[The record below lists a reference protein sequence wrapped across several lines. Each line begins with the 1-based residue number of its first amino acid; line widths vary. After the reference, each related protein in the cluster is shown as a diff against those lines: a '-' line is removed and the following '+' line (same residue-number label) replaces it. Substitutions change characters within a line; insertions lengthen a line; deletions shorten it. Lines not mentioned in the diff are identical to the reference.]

1 MHMAVNPSFTPLLVS
16 DQRIGAMRLKPI
28 LLAIM
33 FISMIG
39 LAGCVDGAGHYGS
52 YGYPSYGYYSS
63 YGPWRGYGHR
73 DFDHREHFDRDR
85 FERHAFNSHVFGGA
99 GFHNGRAL
107 GRGGGH
113 FGGGGGHR

>member
-1 MHMAVNPSFTPLLVS
+1 
-16 DQRIGAMRLKPI
+16 MRLKPI
-28 LLAIM
+28 FLAIT

-39 LAGCVDGAGHYGS
+39 LAGCVDGAGHYGP

-63 YGPWRGYGHR
+63 YGPWWGDGRR
-73 DFDHREHFDRDR
+73 DFDHRGHFDHDR

-107 GRGGGH
+107 GGGGGH
-113 FGGGGGHR
+113 FGGGCGHR

>member
-1 MHMAVNPSFTPLLVS
+1 MALTAIQATATILPMVPG
-16 DQRIGAMRLKPI
+16 GA
-28 LLAIM
+28 
-33 FISMIG
+33 
-39 LAGCVDGAGHYGS
+39 
-52 YGYPSYGYYSS
+52 
-63 YGPWRGYGHR
+63 YGHR
-73 DFDHREHFDRDR
+73 DFDHREHFDHDR